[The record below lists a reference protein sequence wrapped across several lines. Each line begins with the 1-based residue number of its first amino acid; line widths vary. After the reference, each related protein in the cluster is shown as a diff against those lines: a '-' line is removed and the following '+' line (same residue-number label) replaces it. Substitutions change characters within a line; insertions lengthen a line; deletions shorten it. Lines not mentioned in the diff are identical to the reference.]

1 MLKIKRKNKLLAAC
15 ALALLA
21 NGTLAKANLAC
32 ESDLLFN
39 WAEAHFQDLFPRP
52 ANTETLTP
60 WLYRFYPESGIYA
73 GVNSDKDVYLMGG
86 SFGNAPFYIDK
97 LGNLLTQA
105 YGGSSADWNC
115 PIKFTAVKLPPA
127 DNTMQPPNGSYLGG
141 TPLLHFVTKDLVF
154 GVYNHPQF
162 TDGGKIFR
170 SEDGGVNWSLV
181 GDNLAAIQAFAF
193 VDEAV
198 GYVVGS
204 ASSFGVNQYVG
215 KTTDGGKTWTNLT
228 PKLLNSVNEIWVGI
242 PRNTMNYNVAT
253 LGEDTVFIVGR
264 HTVYASFDGGENWLL
279 AGGAKSRDE
288 STKTSLHRTT
298 LRVVGNKAY
307 VAMYDHLE
315 YYVADAA
322 SPEWLTL
329 PAPWDYEAGLKL
341 TQLTFASAER
351 GWALVE
357 VTATN
362 TLELYETLNGGQ
374 NWQKVASALKS
385 DKTALFP
392 RSGNLIYHGD
402 VLFGTAQIGTR
413 SGDYVLTSSDGGRSW
428 EQNDWYGEGGW
439 PLLYKA
445 VGNEL
450 RVYKNLHGSYYLRE
464 YGVMD

>member
-1 MLKIKRKNKLLAAC
+1 MLKNNRKNKLLAAC
-15 ALALLA
+15 TLALLTNA
-21 NGTLAKANLAC
+21 TLAKADLAC

-39 WAEAHFQDLFPRP
+39 WAEAHFQDLFPRS
-52 ANTETLTP
+52 ANTETLAP

-86 SFGNAPFYIDK
+86 SFGNEPFYIDK

-105 YGGSSADWNC
+105 YGAVGWDC
-115 PIKFTAVKLPPA
+115 PITFTAVKLPAA
-127 DNTMQPPNGSYLGG
+127 DSSPSMKPPNGSYLGL

-162 TDGGKIFR
+162 TNGGMIFR

-181 GDNLAAIQAFAF
+181 GDDLASLHAFAF

-215 KTTDGGKTWTNLT
+215 KTTDGGKTWTDIT
-228 PKLLNSVNEIWVGI
+228 AKLLNSVNEIWAGI
-242 PRNTMNYNVAT
+242 ARNTMNYNVAT

-298 LRVVGNKAY
+298 LRVVDNKAY
-307 VAMYDHLE
+307 VAMYDHFE

-341 TQLTFASAER
+341 TQLTFANAER

-392 RSGNLIYHGD
+392 RSANLIYYGD

-413 SGDYVLTSSDGGRSW
+413 SGDYVLTSTDGGRSW

-439 PLLYKA
+439 PLLYK
-445 VGNEL
+445 VVDNEL
-450 RVYKNLHGSYYLRE
+450 RVYKNLNGDYNLRE